1 MSHVGGQL
9 QAQFMARVRG
19 RDPQRC
25 LVVPI
30 DVGKSTA
37 AALIAD
43 HYGEVVVE
51 PFDFALTEAGF
62 TRLEAAIA
70 RAEAISTPGAG
81 WGSFQGSEWAML
93 TSTPGRRGWWAR
105 VPGPESSRWG

>member
-62 TRLEAAIA
+62 TRRIGTCPE
-70 RAEAISTPGAG
+70 RGR
-81 WGSFQGSEWAML
+81 
-93 TSTPGRRGWWAR
+93 GRRADVR
-105 VPGPESSRWG
+105 